1 MFQGHQECLPPWP
14 EVNDFLLY
22 ETLGLDPPNIQLGVV
37 QKVTR
42 LPHLQTQ
49 DDEEKDMEEDQ
60 INLYVGKV
68 YLSKLQSIRGEPSEY
83 KTKTSR

>member
-1 MFQGHQECLPPWP
+1 LFQGHQECLPPWL

-37 QKVTR
+37 RKVTR

-49 DDEEKDMEEDQ
+49 DDEEEDMDRGPNQFVCGKGLLEQ
-60 INLYVGKV
+60 IA
-68 YLSKLQSIRGEPSEY
+68 IH
-83 KTKTSR
+83 